1 MTGGAWASEYRKVL
15 NRRLDGVCLCALAG
29 ADSPD
34 VMRSLREPVIGF
46 SGGVLLAFEEDA
58 DLFLTWD
65 WTESKTSDYGLA
77 LYPSETERWRRFA
90 LDRIRVSAE
99 DPWGRLADAV
109 LRRVDIYS
117 SEGTNG
123 ERLTTTAAHHL
134 EGPSGP
140 VTFWVSTASG
150 EMAGEGDDILVSI
163 DRDLA
168 AASDFHLD
176 ETIQ

>member
-1 MTGGAWASEYRKVL
+1 MSGGAWASEYRKVL

-29 ADSPD
+29 SDSPI
-34 VMRSLREPVIGF
+34 VMSSLREPIIGF
-46 SGGVLLAFEEDA
+46 SGGVLLAFDEEA

-65 WTESKTSDYGLA
+65 RAGSKTSDYGLA
-77 LYPSETERWRRFA
+77 LYPSETERWGRFA
-90 LDRIRVSAE
+90 LDRIRVSTE
-99 DPWGRLADAV
+99 DPWGRLAGGV
-109 LRRVDIYS
+109 LQRVDIYS

-123 ERLTTTAAHHL
+123 ARLTTTAAHHL
-134 EGPSGP
+134 EGPSGA

-150 EMAGEGDDILVSI
+150 EMAGEGDDILVSV

-168 AASDFHLD
+168 VASDFHLD